1 MKNKLYSFV
10 RRKSIAI
17 GHVAEVGVYYPE
29 TSNII
34 DFINDEVR
42 TTLVEADP
50 LCVKRIEA
58 YFEGRD
64 NVNIYP
70 YAVWDKN
77 EMLVLYRTKA
87 STFVGS
93 LEKSPALINDSYKL
107 NEEDK
112 FTTEAKRFSDIDD
125 GTIDLLSIDIEGAE
139 WYVIKY
145 LKSRPAIISLE
156 TQADKYINPYLNE
169 INDWMKNNNYKIWFL
184 NDTDTVFIKDG
195 IIDFNPFEKVLL
207 GIQNYAIDASHK
219 IRKWR
224 KTVKK
229 MILHKKDS

>member
-1 MKNKLYSFV
+1 MNNKLYKFV
-10 RRKSIAI
+10 RRKDIKI

-29 TSNII
+29 TSNIL
-34 DFINDEVR
+34 DFINEGVR

-58 YFEGRD
+58 FFGGKR

-77 EMLVLYRTKA
+77 EMVVLYRAKA

-93 LEKSPALINDSYKL
+93 LDKSPALINDSYKL

-112 FTTEAKRFSDIDD
+112 FTAEAKLFSDIDD
-125 GTIDLLSIDIEGAE
+125 GAIDLLSIDIEGAE
-139 WYVIKY
+139 WYVIKH

-156 TQADKYINPYLNE
+156 TQADTYVNPYLNE
-169 INDWMKNNNYKIWFL
+169 INDWMKNNHYKIWFL

-195 IIDFNPFEKVLL
+195 TIDFNPLEKVLL
-207 GIQNYAIDASHK
+207 GIQNFAIGSSHK

-224 KTVKK
+224 KSVKK
-229 MILHKKDS
+229 KLLRKKDS